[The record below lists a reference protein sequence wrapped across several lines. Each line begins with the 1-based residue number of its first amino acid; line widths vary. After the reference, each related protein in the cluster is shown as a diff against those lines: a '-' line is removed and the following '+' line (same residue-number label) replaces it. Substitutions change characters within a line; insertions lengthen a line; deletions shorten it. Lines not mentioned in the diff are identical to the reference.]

1 VSKFK
6 AKVDLIAIKAA
17 AQVINGNVPDVK
29 DANFGSEFRTARYAI
44 ILLAALT
51 PMFEDRNIQIQNFTC
66 VNFYRLEKVARFL
79 GLVFDRT
86 RTAEKVYRDLE
97 SKHRVRFF
105 KQENR
110 TFVTITKQGLK
121 KYQEILQQ
129 FQVLDKYLKSITSL
143 QNQQSEER
151 QSLGTSLVRGIRI
164 KPREM
169 KELKLTV
176 NEHS

>member
-1 VSKFK
+1 MSKFK

-17 AQVINGNVPDVK
+17 AQVINGQVPDVK

-51 PMFEDRNIQIQNFTC
+51 PMFEDHNIQIQNYTY
-66 VNFYRLEKVARFL
+66 VNLYRLEKVARFL
-79 GLVFDRT
+79 GLVFDRA

-110 TFVTITKQGLK
+110 TFVTFTKQGQKMSQDRLK
-121 KYQEILQQ
+121 RFQE
-129 FQVLDKYLKSITSL
+129 LDNYLRS
-143 QNQQSEER
+143 NQ
-151 QSLGTSLVRGIRI
+151 
-164 KPREM
+164 
-169 KELKLTV
+169 
-176 NEHS
+176 